1 MMTRAQGGFTTVADS
16 LQVTLES
23 SSEWGKHGNT
33 LRLRCSSWARN
44 KESSKFSRMVVE
56 PWQCKPIHLSFP
68 DLLNIE
74 SLEDGRPPD
83 LKHRKSWEWQTA
95 ATKVPETCVLPKL
108 PITENLTKR
117 RVAPWQKCNQHLF
130 FPDLLTE
137 LKTTNTFCNWCKE
150 KSPVIM
156 AVYTKDYSWSAH
168 MINQTISTLQKLIP
182 AFCVEML
189 LSYN

>member
-1 MMTRAQGGFTTVADS
+1 MTTRAQGGCTTVADS

-44 KESSKFSRMVVE
+44 KESSKFSRMVVQ

-95 ATKVPETCVLPKL
+95 VTKVPETCVLPKL

-137 LKTTNTFCNWCKE
+137 LKTTNTFCNWCK
-150 KSPVIM
+150 KNHL
-156 AVYTKDYSWSAH
+156 W
-168 MINQTISTLQKLIP
+168 
-182 AFCVEML
+182 
-189 LSYN
+189 